1 MFKFVSRIK
10 RLALDLIL
18 PIECLN
24 CSHPGEYFCTSCQ
37 AKLQVNDLKYS
48 DTFGK
53 NLKRDNLD
61 KIFIA
66 GDYEDPLLQDLII
79 KYKYNFLETL
89 SDALG
94 NFLID
99 FLKKN
104 NLEKF
109 LNNNQPLLTPMP
121 LSKKRK
127 RWRGFNQADNLTKKL
142 AKKFNYEL
150 ALGLERRHCRPQA
163 ELNEQ
168 DRLKNL
174 KGAFYWRGESLAGKI
189 IIIIDDVITTGATIN
204 EAAKVLKEAGAS
216 QVWAIALA
224 KG

>member
-1 MFKFVSRIK
+1 MLTPFQFASNSPIAMIDLDGLEGSAPTSPSQIK
-10 RLALDLIL
+10 KDKNNNPAATTTATDNATTTTK
-18 PIECLN
+18 PIQDIKELTK
-24 CSHPGEYFCTSCQ
+24 PT
-37 AKLQVNDLKYS
+37 
-48 DTFGK
+48 
-53 NLKRDNLD
+53 
-61 KIFIA
+61 
-66 GDYEDPLLQDLII
+66 PLTIPAQGTI
-79 KYKYNFLETL
+79 
-89 SDALG
+89 SPSPS
-94 NFLID
+94 
-99 FLKKN
+99 